1 MSNLHRKMRK
11 FAVNCQYFALHLKK
25 FTLAKKNLHGRRP
38 WRPWQIWGMH
48 FSWERT
54 QNSERNMKQ
63 NSVEIRHIC
72 IVNRIHDK
80 SLNVFESEFKAICCV
95 LLVDNGLL
103 HFQFPKKLFL
113 VIDICSVCAD
123 SFRTLVLWLSSEDEI
138 INNGENV
145 KSCPLILT
153 LLWKSRNQ
161 P

>member
-1 MSNLHRKMRK
+1 
-11 FAVNCQYFALHLKK
+11 
-25 FTLAKKNLHGRRP
+25 
-38 WRPWQIWGMH
+38 
-48 FSWERT
+48 
-54 QNSERNMKQ
+54 MKQ

-72 IVNRIHDK
+72 IVNKIHDK

-145 KSCPLILT
+145 NVSCPLILT
-153 LLWKSRNQ
+153 LL
-161 P
+161 